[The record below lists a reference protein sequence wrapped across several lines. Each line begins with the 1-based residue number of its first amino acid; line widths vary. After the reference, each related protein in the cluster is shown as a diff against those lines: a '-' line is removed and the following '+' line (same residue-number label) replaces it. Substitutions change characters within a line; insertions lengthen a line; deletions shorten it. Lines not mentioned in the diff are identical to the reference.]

1 MRFEAEGDL
10 KLQLDQLLNQG
21 LNLFDNFEL
30 PVELG
35 IETEFN
41 RVAYSWP
48 SADASGVLKS
58 NGSGSLSWVAASAPG
73 DHAIDSAVHTLSGAT
88 AGHVLRASAA
98 DAFAIAELQFSDLG
112 GSIANA
118 QVPESAV
125 TQHEAALTILSSQ
138 VDMAVIDTPAF
149 TTVQHLQDV
158 FHSSGWISGGVLSN
172 DGSANIDVTAGEGLI
187 RAADVRTNQ
196 LLFNDWAAST
206 TNAISDGTAKF
217 VGVEYNAGSPQI
229 VLKATDTWDFNTD
242 FPVGSVV
249 REGST
254 LHISQAEHA
263 IGDHA
268 NFMIQRLYE
277 VQKFARD
284 NITGGLILSEDG
296 ASRFV
301 TVSTG
306 VIWSRLNKFTI
317 SAIDTDTGGAADT
330 FETYKHVS
338 GTFTLTT
345 GVTTWPNTH
354 YDDGTDLVLMDSN
367 KYANLWFYLD
377 SDGDLVMLYGTAQYN
392 KSTLAEL
399 ESPPSTIPLR
409 VSTHSFLIGRMI
421 FKKSASAAVEINS
434 VFDTVF
440 SPTLVSDHGNL
451 GGLSDDDH
459 TQYSLADGTRAFTGN
474 VTFDADALI
483 GGGTDH
489 GARLGV
495 NFGASDD
502 IATFESTD
510 VTANVYIVDSV
521 GSVGV
526 RCSSGALHLLSG
538 GDAGAITGTAA
549 ALILATNQVATFAGA
564 VNMGALVCTTIN
576 MQNQALSNVGTIT
589 MTAGVSKIVPGA
601 TSWGVRNT
609 ADSADNIIIT
619 DVGVVTFRGNTLIGT
634 TTAATGSPRLDVL
647 YGTRPV
653 IGISDTRTDATIK
666 ESSIGAGHYTNAEE
680 MITIMGVTS
689 TSGSSILSFGGG
701 FSTLN
706 TATKVEFY
714 TAADNTTTTG
724 TLAADIT
731 GVGTASILRLRGDIT
746 IDKDL
751 NHDGD
756 KAGFFTTAPVSKP
769 TGVAVTDVGIH
780 AALVTLGLIAGP

>member
-284 NITGGLILSEDG
+284 NITGGLILGEDG

-421 FKKSASAAVEINS
+421 FKKSSSSTEEINS

-459 TQYSLADGTRAFTGN
+459 IQYILEDGSRAFSGN
-474 VTFDADALI
+474 LDM
-483 GGGTDH
+483 GT
-489 GARLGV
+489 
-495 NFGASDD
+495 NN
-502 IATFESTD
+502 IT
-510 VTANVYIVDSV
+510 NVGTY
-521 GSVGV
+521 
-526 RCSSGALHLLSG
+526 SG
-538 GDAGAITGTAA
+538 GAITATSIDASGNITAQA
-549 ALILATNQVATFAGA
+549 ASGASVMRLIRNLVGDNTQLQFKLAGA
-564 VNMGALVCTTIN
+564 EEWHIGVSGSSPGVLAFNDAFNGDVVTITRGGNVLMGALTASSFLSSGFGTEEITIVDAGSTSATE
-576 MQNQALSNVGTIT
+576 QDWIEVTVG
-589 MTAGVSKIVPGA
+589 
-601 TSWGVRNT
+601 
-609 ADSADNIIIT
+609 
-619 DVGVVTFRGNTLIGT
+619 GNTGYIRVF
-634 TTAATGSPRLDVL
+634 AA
-647 YGTRPV
+647 
-653 IGISDTRTDATIK
+653 K
-666 ESSIGAGHYTNAEE
+666 
-680 MITIMGVTS
+680 
-689 TSGSSILSFGGG
+689 
-701 FSTLN
+701 
-706 TATKVEFY
+706 
-714 TAADNTTTTG
+714 
-724 TLAADIT
+724 
-731 GVGTASILRLRGDIT
+731 
-746 IDKDL
+746 
-751 NHDGD
+751 
-756 KAGFFTTAPVSKP
+756 
-769 TGVAVTDVGIH
+769 
-780 AALVTLGLIAGP
+780 